1 MPRAEGNDLCE
12 IFGYA
17 PDDTSEQARRQWK
30 SQNCP
35 FVGNTC
41 IKHSHPQEGSVVV
54 YGSCSIVNRAKHGI
68 EEVIICPQ
76 RLYANSYESL
86 KRVVWDSVQTELPL
100 LMAVEYAQHKKAKV
114 LPDDF
119 VVALGQHS
127 GKEIML
133 SNPGFISLS
142 FDWVLVRVVD
152 GKIALIIPCEVQS
165 IDITRNYRANWD
177 AYSRELPLVPD
188 SKHGMNWANVWK
200 RLIPQLILKGS
211 MASTS
216 QFCQQGMYFVVPDR
230 VYRQFEKLIG
240 EVVGPDI
247 PERGVLTV
255 MTYDLGSVAPFGT
268 IRSLLPRRTIRMHL
282 VDFAEAFASGKQLPL
297 GSQLDEKVGEVL
309 ANL

>member
-1 MPRAEGNDLCE
+1 MPRARGNDLCE
-12 IFGYA
+12 LFGYA

-30 SQNCP
+30 SQKCP

-54 YGSCSIVNRAKHGI
+54 YGSCSVVNRTKNGI
-68 EEVIICPQ
+68 EEIIICPQ
-76 RLYANSYESL
+76 RLYTNGYESL
-86 KRVVWDSVQTELPL
+86 RRVAWDALQAEPPL
-100 LMAVEYAQHKKAKV
+100 LMAEEYSRLKRAKS

-119 VVALGQHS
+119 VVVLGQHS
-127 GKEIML
+127 GKEIIL

-142 FDWVLVRVVD
+142 LDWVMVHVVA
-152 GKIALIIPCEVQS
+152 GKIGLIIPCEVQS
-165 IDITRNYRANWD
+165 IDITGNYRANWD

-211 MASTS
+211 IASTS
-216 QFCQQGMYFVVPDR
+216 QFCQQGMYFIVPDR
-230 VYRQFEKLIG
+230 VYRQFEQVIG
-240 EVVGPDI
+240 EVAGPVA

-255 MTYDLGSVAPFGT
+255 MTYDLGPVVPFGT
-268 IRSLLPRRTIRMHL
+268 IRSLVPRRTIRMRL
-282 VDFAEAFASGKQLPL
+282 VDFAEAFASGKQLPS
-297 GSQLDEKVGEVL
+297 GSQLDEKVGEAL

>member
-54 YGSCSIVNRAKHGI
+54 YGSCSITNRTKNGI
-68 EEVIICPQ
+68 EEIIICPQ
-76 RLYANSYESL
+76 RLYANGYESL
-86 KRVVWDSVQTELPL
+86 RRVMRDAVQAELPL
-100 LMAVEYAQHKKAKV
+100 YMADEYAQRKKAKS

-119 VVALGQHS
+119 VVVLGQRS

-133 SNPGFISLS
+133 SNSGFISLS
-142 FDWVLVRVVD
+142 LDWVLVRVVD

-165 IDITRNYRANWD
+165 IDITGNYRANWD

-211 MASTS
+211 IASTS

-240 EVVGPDI
+240 EVAGPTAS
-247 PERGVLTV
+247 ERGVLTV
-255 MTYDLGSVAPFGT
+255 MTYDLGPVVPFGT
-268 IRSLLPRRTIRMHL
+268 IRSLVPVRTIRIRL

-297 GSQLDEKVGEVL
+297 GSQLDEKVGEAL